1 MDELEDYCVEAP
13 ENAFPAFEEGVS
25 YQKIVAVI
33 LRNPKKESRL
43 LKRGSFSNYSTGTTE
58 ELYVVLMYSLIAS
71 LLRTSIKALMPS
83 FSSLPSFTT
92 RTFA

>member
-33 LRNPKKESRL
+33 LRNPQKKRAGFESTALFRIIQREL
-43 LKRGSFSNYSTGTTE
+43 RKNYRW
-58 ELYVVLMYSLIAS
+58 Y
-71 LLRTSIKALMPS
+71 
-83 FSSLPSFTT
+83 
-92 RTFA
+92 